1 MTKLFG
7 TNGVRGI
14 TNESMNSEFA
24 LNLGRAIGTF
34 VKGEIIIG
42 TDTRTSNEMLKSA
55 VISALLSTGCKVTDI
70 GVAPSPA
77 IQYAVKQLNKD
88 AGIIITASHN
98 PPEFNGIKVIDSDG
112 TELPKEKEEMIEQ
125 IYFSR
130 TFSLVNWDEVG
141 GVSKEE
147 RAIDLYIKGIIDQ
160 VDVSAIKKAQL
171 KVIIDCSNGSG
182 SLCSPYLLERLG
194 VGVISLNSQADG
206 RFPGHESEPTPENV
220 KELIELTK
228 GRADLGIAHDGDA
241 DRTIFIDEKG
251 NYVHGDKTLALVS
264 RDIVKENKGGT
275 VVTPIATSSC
285 VEEVVLE
292 IGGSIDYTKVG
303 APIVARRMIEINAV
317 FGGEENGGLIFPK
330 HQYCRDGAMGMAK
343 VLEILAKSKS
353 SLSELIK
360 EIPDYS
366 LYKTKV
372 ECPDEKKGKALE
384 KFAESLSGRE
394 MITIDG
400 VKVFFD
406 DGWVLVR
413 PSGTEP
419 IYRIFAESRD
429 LSKAKE
435 LAEESKALVK
445 EIIEML

>member
-1 MTKLFG
+1 M
-7 TNGVRGI
+7 
-14 TNESMNSEFA
+14 
-24 LNLGRAIGTF
+24 
-34 VKGEIIIG
+34 
-42 TDTRTSNEMLKSA
+42 
-55 VISALLSTGCKVTDI
+55 
-70 GVAPSPA
+70 
-77 IQYAVKQLNKD
+77 
-88 AGIIITASHN
+88 
-98 PPEFNGIKVIDSDG
+98 
-112 TELPKEKEEMIEQ
+112 
-125 IYFSR
+125 
-130 TFSLVNWDEVG
+130 
-141 GVSKEE
+141 
-147 RAIDLYIKGIIDQ
+147 
-160 VDVSAIKKAQL
+160 
-171 KVIIDCSNGSG
+171 
-182 SLCSPYLLERLG
+182 
-194 VGVISLNSQADG
+194 
-206 RFPGHESEPTPENV
+206 
-220 KELIELTK
+220 
-228 GRADLGIAHDGDA
+228 
-241 DRTIFIDEKG
+241 
-251 NYVHGDKTLALVS
+251 
-264 RDIVKENKGGT
+264 KENKGGT